1 MVKKYLGGDNGY
13 FLAEYLRKSKKEYI
27 PPFVKLLKR
36 QKAKEK
42 KNKRR
47 KKFSTDSFGFILNK
61 YKNQNKR
68 RRNK

>member
-1 MVKKYLGGDNGY
+1 MNWMIWN
-13 FLAEYLRKSKKEYI
+13 E
-27 PPFVKLLKR
+27 R

-47 KKFSTDSFGFILNK
+47 KKFSTDSFGFILNR
-61 YKNQNKR
+61 YKDQNQR